1 MKTIALFANTNVGYE
16 ISKFLCNDPSVI
28 IEYLFLSGQYEEI
41 DNKILKLFKTSN
53 TKIIKNTNPKE
64 VSQILD
70 KSNLEFHITVYWPYL
85 LDKEVIQRS
94 KSSVNFHP
102 AFLPINRG
110 WYPHVHSIIDGS
122 KSGVTL
128 HEINEFAD
136 KGNIWVQKEVNIPL
150 EYDSK
155 MAYELLQN
163 EMIILFKNNWDDI
176 KNYSIKPFKQNEAL
190 ANYHKKNEI
199 NEMDLFDI
207 NNEKN
212 LKVINFLRAR
222 SFGDK
227 GFSYFINENGERV
240 YMNIKFS
247 KTNNFKK

>member
-70 KSNLEFHITVYWPYL
+70 KSNLEFHVTVYWPYL

-102 AFLPINRG
+102 FLQLIEVG
-110 WYPHVHSIIDGS
+110 ILTSI
-122 KSGVTL
+122 V
-128 HEINEFAD
+128 
-136 KGNIWVQKEVNIPL
+136 
-150 EYDSK
+150 
-155 MAYELLQN
+155 
-163 EMIILFKNNWDDI
+163 
-176 KNYSIKPFKQNEAL
+176 
-190 ANYHKKNEI
+190 
-199 NEMDLFDI
+199 
-207 NNEKN
+207 
-212 LKVINFLRAR
+212 
-222 SFGDK
+222 
-227 GFSYFINENGERV
+227 
-240 YMNIKFS
+240 
-247 KTNNFKK
+247 